1 MVIYTATL
9 NPPPQHTNTH
19 MHTRTHSS
27 HSFTSR
33 AICSAVAMVI
43 LKPITALNL
52 FLPEAQEAWKLPQS
66 DLLSRK
72 QVVIAAPPP
81 PSRPC
86 TRSQIPPPPTSMVFS
101 LQPPPHSGED
111 SIINQFTSCE
121 KHPPG
126 DGNEQWQIKD
136 IGKRFLAAAA
146 SGVPGRRRR
155 LVCSCCRKP
164 NRVFAC
170 VCGWWIRGGRD
181 EQGETESVWDSEGSW
196 IINGGNVQSWRRGK
210 VARGNSAIGWRG
222 RRGDRHSVSG

>member
-1 MVIYTATL
+1 MSKTAEANGLMDLLTLMQLRPSVSDWMNQICKTRCLQREGHWTKCCLLFEGKCFRKNHSGLQLHWMVIYTATL
-9 NPPPQHTNTH
+9 NPPQLHTNTH
-19 MHTRTHSS
+19 MHTRPHSS
-27 HSFTSR
+27 HSFTWR

-52 FLPEAQEAWKLPQS
+52 FLPEAKGSRGWKLPQS

-86 TRSQIPPPPTSMVFS
+86 TPIPDPPPPTSTVFS

-126 DGNEQWQIKD
+126 DGNEPMADQGYWKTFPCR
-136 IGKRFLAAAA
+136 GGERSAGAAAA
-146 SGVPGRRRR
+146 S
-155 LVCSCCRKP
+155 
-164 NRVFAC
+164 RV
-170 VCGWWIRGGRD
+170 
-181 EQGETESVWDSEGSW
+181 QLLQET
-196 IINGGNVQSWRRGK
+196 
-210 VARGNSAIGWRG
+210 
-222 RRGDRHSVSG
+222 